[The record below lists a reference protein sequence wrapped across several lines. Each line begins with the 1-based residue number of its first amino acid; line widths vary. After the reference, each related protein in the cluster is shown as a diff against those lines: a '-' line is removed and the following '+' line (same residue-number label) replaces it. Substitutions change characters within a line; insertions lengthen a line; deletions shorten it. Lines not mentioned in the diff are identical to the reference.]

1 MSAYRVREL
10 CREGKLKE
18 AYTMAIVEYNV
29 SPDNIYNKRS
39 LGWVYYA
46 YCKQA
51 AEEVE
56 VATFVTNVKG
66 VKHLKLPPTDL
77 MIPNAL
83 LWCYVKFFRNLH
95 LQERPN
101 YDDAY
106 KVFESLKDLCFT
118 IPSQAFSALV
128 EQLHKV
134 YKYTPLYIQMIDICL
149 PWLRSEDFIPRIF
162 NGKTTMPLAEQL
174 YIGYAKHILLGEASI
189 NETWG
194 YIQYTPNKQ
203 LAQNFLPTL
212 NYWIEEH
219 PSYTLLPYFKAKI
232 ELFLEEEKALEHFLP
247 FARKQPEESWVWQLL
262 SEMTTDESL
271 AFSCLCKALS
281 VAKNEKF
288 LTQTRLRLAQ
298 LLLNKGLFSQARTK
312 IEMIVRVKE
321 AYGQKI
327 PDKIMQWQTEY
338 WYMLATPL
346 KNNFPLYAWY
356 KGKAE
361 SILD

>member
-51 AEEVE
+51 AEEVD

-77 MIPNAL
+77 MISNAL

-101 YDDAY
+101 YEDAY

-134 YKYTPLYIQMIDICL
+134 YKYTPLYIQMIDVCL

-162 NGKTTMPLAEQL
+162 NGKITMPLAEQL

-194 YIQYTPNKQ
+194 YIQYTPNK
-203 LAQNFLPTL
+203 
-212 NYWIEEH
+212 
-219 PSYTLLPYFKAKI
+219 
-232 ELFLEEEKALEHFLP
+232 
-247 FARKQPEESWVWQLL
+247 
-262 SEMTTDESL
+262 
-271 AFSCLCKALS
+271 
-281 VAKNEKF
+281 
-288 LTQTRLRLAQ
+288 
-298 LLLNKGLFSQARTK
+298 
-312 IEMIVRVKE
+312 
-321 AYGQKI
+321 
-327 PDKIMQWQTEY
+327 
-338 WYMLATPL
+338 
-346 KNNFPLYAWY
+346 
-356 KGKAE
+356 
-361 SILD
+361 